1 MTRPGNSYLLAALLL
16 LILGG
21 ALGTRLDWK
30 LADKDTTEQLKK
42 LEEAFLIINKRYVEE
57 VEPADLVEEAIE
69 AMLGALDPHS
79 SYIDAA
85 AFVEVEEGYRGSF
98 GGIGIWFE
106 VPDGDTARV
115 VSPIE
120 GGPSERVGL
129 RAGDRIIAVDDTS
142 AIGMNDQEIKRR
154 LKGPIGTTVDV
165 TLKRLGVDQPIRVT
179 ITRGQ
184 IPLYSVNSSYMV
196 DDRTGYIKVSRFA
209 QTTYAEFRE
218 GLAQLAANG
227 MERLILDLRQNPGGI
242 METAVLMVDELLE
255 DERTIV
261 YTQGRVSQDDKLFR
275 SSRPGLLE
283 DEPIIVLVDYNSVSA
298 SEIVAGALQD
308 HDRALIVGQP
318 TFGKGLVQGQ
328 FTLPDD
334 SRLQMTT
341 ARYYTPSGRL
351 IQTPYRD
358 GDRRAYLEEKTAAL
372 REATNN
378 PSAYL
383 ESFPDS
389 LRFTT
394 THGRTVLGGG
404 GIMPDVVIAPDTA
417 MAPIVRAVFIGA
429 LFEPFRL
436 WFAMREQDLRE
447 TWSDRREDFFQH
459 YTVSTAA
466 WDDFWEI
473 ASGAEPRLTLTSNP
487 DEASLENLIFTTTD
501 LETNRETVQ
510 LHLKALLAR
519 QLYGSRAAY
528 PLFHRIDPVFQQ
540 ALTLWD
546 SVERLPGV
554 SQSTGSVR

>member
-1 MTRPGNSYLLAALLL
+1 MMRPGNIYVLPALLL
-16 LILGG
+16 FVLGA
-21 ALGTRLDWK
+21 ALGARLDWT
-30 LADKDTTEQLKK
+30 LADEDTTEQLKK

-79 SYIDAA
+79 SYIDAS

-142 AIGMNDQEIKRR
+142 AIGLNDQEIKRR

-184 IPLYSVNSSYMV
+184 IPLYSVNSTYMV

-209 QTTYAEFRE
+209 RTTYAEFRE
-218 GLAQLAANG
+218 GLAQLKANG

-242 METAVLMVDELLE
+242 MEAAVLMVDELLE
-255 DERTIV
+255 DHRTIV
-261 YTQGRVSQDDKLFR
+261 YTQGRVSQDDQLFR
-275 SSRPGLLE
+275 SSRPGIFE

-351 IQTPYRD
+351 IQTPYQD
-358 GDRRAYLEEKTAAL
+358 GDRQAYLEQKMAAL

-378 PSAYL
+378 PAAYL

-389 LRFTT
+389 LQFTT
-394 THGRTVLGGG
+394 THGRTVFGGG
-404 GIMPDVVIAPDTA
+404 GILPDVVIPPDTT
-417 MAPIVRAVFIGA
+417 MAPIVRAVYLGA
-429 LFEPFRL
+429 LFGPFRL
-436 WFAMREQDLRE
+436 WFAKQEQELRE
-447 TWSDRREDFFQH
+447 TWSDRREEFYQH
-459 YTVSTAA
+459 FTVSGVM

-473 ASGAEPRLTLTSNP
+473 ASDAEPRLTLTSNP
-487 DEASLENLIFTTTD
+487 DEASLENLTFTATD

-519 QLYGSRAAY
+519 QLYGGRAAY

-546 SVERLPGV
+546 GVESLPGV
-554 SQSTGSVR
+554 SQSTGSLR